1 MEENEAA
8 IEEWYFNEQ
17 NKESLKKYLCED
29 RALKGEDSK
38 CLFEQLKGDPGK
50 KESSKEEL

>member
-8 IEEWYFNEQ
+8 IEDWYFNQEG
-17 NKESLKKYLCED
+17 KESLKQYLCEE
-29 RALKGEDSK
+29 RVLKGEDSK

-50 KESSKEEL
+50 KTSSKEEL